1 MSEPNDTNA
10 NGHEADSE
18 VELSAAQLRALS
30 VTSTSKEPQPQ
41 PESVTRRAELL
52 VNLPDSPSQ
61 SASLSEAH
69 GSQSYDH
76 RSASVRVGRSL
87 AIVVAV
93 MVTGGVL
100 HHYLT
105 NGDSDHSAS
114 RTLTRSAPQ
123 PEWAIPEPSGDPVRF
138 ANPFDASETF
148 EFPAGTTETEAREAV
163 ADFLLERAMNRQA
176 RLDLKPSRMR

>member
-10 NGHEADSE
+10 NGQEPDSE
-18 VELSAAQLRALS
+18 VELSAEQLRALS
-30 VTSTSKEPQPQ
+30 VTSTSREPQP
-41 PESVTRRAELL
+41 ERVTRCAEVL
-52 VNLPDSPSQ
+52 VNEPDSRPQ
-61 SASLSEAH
+61 SASISEAH
-69 GSQSYDH
+69 GSQSHDN
-76 RSASVRVGRSL
+76 RNASVRVGRSL

-93 MVTGGVL
+93 MFTGGVL

-114 RTLTRSAPQ
+114 QALTRSASQ
-123 PEWAIPEPSGDPVRF
+123 PEWAIPEPSVDPVRF
-138 ANPFDASETF
+138 ANPFDTSEIF

-176 RLDLKPSRMR
+176 RLDVKLSRMR